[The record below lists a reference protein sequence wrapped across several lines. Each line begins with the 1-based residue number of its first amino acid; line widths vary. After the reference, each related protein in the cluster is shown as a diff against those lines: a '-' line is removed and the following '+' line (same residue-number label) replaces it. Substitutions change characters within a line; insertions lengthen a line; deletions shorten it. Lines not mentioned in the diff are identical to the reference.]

1 MMSSYDIFMLDL
13 ELKRNLLR
21 KYSQENARYKWKE
34 SKNPKNLFKIQ
45 QA

>member
-1 MMSSYDIFMLDL
+1 ML
-13 ELKRNLLR
+13 ELELQQYLR
-21 KYSQENARYKWKE
+21 HEYPQMNARCECNE